1 MSVILRKALYT
12 LRIVA
17 GMLLVGAMGYVY
29 IVCAFSYP

>member
-17 GMLLVGAMGYVY
+17 GILLVGAMGYVF
-29 IVCAFSYP
+29 VVLAFVYP

>member
-17 GMLLVGAMGYVY
+17 GMLLVGAMAYVF
-29 IVCAFSYP
+29 IVLAFTYP